1 MAISE
6 DTRMLI
12 AYMQKN
18 NELTEQ
24 LKNLAIKDDTP
35 DERVKDQLPEI
46 LAERKFIKDQMNQA
60 QELSEGERLESVT
73 SLGEVIRG
81 LSDQNIELNSFLTSN
96 LESFRV
102 LEQVQLNIFNELQR
116 QTTALNMNALGIEKM
131 LESMGGEI
139 TNQMK
144 ESLLDVKDG
153 QEKFTMDLGARILEM
168 TPTPSQRKEE
178 RKEEQTK
185 LSSMF
190 SQLGGDIVKGF
201 GKTGKSISNKISEL
215 NKGILGKVGFA
226 TVLLVLI
233 GGLIGLSKRLA
244 TSVVGIGFSFGSI
257 FRNLANFGETG
268 RGFFGDLGN
277 LLAEGFTAIGTTLA
291 FFFRKYII
299 GFFFNGM
306 KKAFLKVFALF
317 RKNELGKAM
326 KALGKFLV
334 RFIAFPITA
343 LLGILDFINAFNKE
357 MFDGSGSFLR
367 SLGAG
372 LMGIVNGVLN
382 PIIELFKFLG
392 KIIAIPMILAGNFV
406 RELLNGNLISGDFS
420 GLMRGVPFFGTPVPN
435 IPAETITGVGG
446 AGLVGNTGILIQ
458 SNNIDASNKSDTHQ
472 YSSTNITDSQAENT
486 GL

>member
-6 DTRMLI
+6 DTRLLI

-24 LKNLAIKDDTP
+24 IKNLAIKDDTP

-46 LAERKFIKDQMNQA
+46 FAERRFIKDQMKQA
-60 QELSEGERLESVT
+60 KELSEDEQGTVGNPLEEIVK
-73 SLGEVIRG
+73 G
-81 LSDQNIELNSFLTSN
+81 LSDQNQEINDFLVAN
-96 LESFRV
+96 AEGIREFV
-102 LEQVQLNIFNELQR
+102 DIQVDTLDELQK
-116 QTTALNMNALGIEKM
+116 QTTVLNMNALGMEKM
-131 LESMGGEI
+131 VESMGQQQ

-153 QEKFTMDLGARILEM
+153 QEKFTMDLGARILAM

-190 SQLGGDIVKGF
+190 SQLGGNIVKGF

-215 NKGILGKVGFA
+215 NKGILGRVGFA
-226 TVLLVLI
+226 TVLFLLV
-233 GGLIGLSKRLA
+233 GGLIALSKRLSE
-244 TSVVGIGFSFGSI
+244 TVTGIGFSIGSI

-299 GFFFNGM
+299 GFFFNGI
-306 KKAFLKVFALF
+306 KNAFLKVFAFF

-326 KALGKFLV
+326 KALGKLFI
-334 RFIAFPITA
+334 RFVAWPIGVI
-343 LLGILDFINAFNKE
+343 LGVLDFVNAFNKE
-357 MFDGSGSFLR
+357 MFDGSGSFIK
-367 SLGAG
+367 SLFAG
-372 LMGIVNGVLN
+372 LKALVMGFVN
-382 PIIELFKFLG
+382 PIIELVKFVG
-392 KIIAIPMILAGNFV
+392 KLVAAPFV
-406 RELLNGNLISGDFS
+406 FLGNLIKGLFTGDFS
-420 GLMRGVPFFGTPVPN
+420 NLGRNVPLFGTPIPD

-446 AGLVGNTGILIQ
+446 AGVVGNTGILIQ
-458 SNNIDASNKSDTHQ
+458 SNNIDASNKSQTHQ

>member
-6 DTRMLI
+6 DTRLLI

-24 LKNLAIKDDTP
+24 IKNLAIKDDTP

-46 LAERKFIKDQMNQA
+46 FAERRFIKDQMKQA
-60 QELSEGERLESVT
+60 KELSEDEQEALESPLV
-73 SLGEVIRG
+73 EIVKG
-81 LSDQNIELNSFLTSN
+81 LSDQNQEINDFLVAN
-96 LESFRV
+96 AEGIREFV
-102 LEQVQLNIFNELQR
+102 DIQVDTLDELQK
-116 QTTALNMNALGIEKM
+116 QTTVLNMNALGMEKM
-131 LESMGGEI
+131 VESMGQQQ

-153 QEKFTMDLGARILEM
+153 QEKFTMDLGARILAM

-190 SQLGGDIVKGF
+190 SQLGGNIVKGF

-215 NKGILGKVGFA
+215 NKGILGRVGFA
-226 TVLLVLI
+226 TVLFLLV
-233 GGLIGLSKRLA
+233 GGLIALSKRLSE
-244 TSVVGIGFSFGSI
+244 TVTGIGFSIGSI

-299 GFFFNGM
+299 GFFFNGI
-306 KKAFLKVFALF
+306 KNAFLKVFAFF

-326 KALGKFLV
+326 KALGKLFI
-334 RFIAFPITA
+334 RFVAWPIGVI
-343 LLGILDFINAFNKE
+343 LGVLDFVNAFNKE
-357 MFDGSGSFLR
+357 MFDGSGNFLT
-367 SLGAG
+367 SLFAG
-372 LMGIVNGVLN
+372 LKALVMGFVN
-382 PIIELFKFLG
+382 PIIELVKFVG
-392 KIIAIPMILAGNFV
+392 KLVAAPFV
-406 RELLNGNLISGDFS
+406 FLGNLIKGLFTGDFS
-420 GLMRGVPFFGTPVPN
+420 NLGRNVPLFGTPIPD

-446 AGLVGNTGILIQ
+446 AGVVGNTGILIQ
-458 SNNIDASNKSDTHQ
+458 SNNIDASNKSQTHQ

>member
-1 MAISE
+1 M
-6 DTRMLI
+6 
-12 AYMQKN
+12 
-18 NELTEQ
+18 
-24 LKNLAIKDDTP
+24 
-35 DERVKDQLPEI
+35 
-46 LAERKFIKDQMNQA
+46 
-60 QELSEGERLESVT
+60 
-73 SLGEVIRG
+73 
-81 LSDQNIELNSFLTSN
+81 NSFLTSN

-190 SQLGGDIVKGF
+190 SQLGGNIVKGF
-201 GKTGKSISNKISEL
+201 GKTGKSISDKISEL

-226 TVLLVLI
+226 TVLFLLI
-233 GGLIGLSKRLA
+233 GGLIALSKRLSE
-244 TSVVGIGFSFGSI
+244 TITGIGFSFGSI

-277 LLAEGFTAIGTTLA
+277 LLAEGFTAIGLTLSY
-291 FFFRKYII
+291 FFKEYII

-446 AGLVGNTGILIQ
+446 AGLAGNTGILIQ
-458 SNNIDASNKSDTHQ
+458 SNNIDASNKSETYQH
-472 YSSTNITDSQAENT
+472 SSTNITDSQAENT

>member
-6 DTRMLI
+6 DTRLLI

-24 LKNLAIKDDTP
+24 IKNLAIKDDTP

-46 LAERKFIKDQMNQA
+46 FAERRFIKDQMKQA
-60 QELSEGERLESVT
+60 RELSEDEQEALESPLV
-73 SLGEVIRG
+73 EIVKG
-81 LSDQNIELNSFLTSN
+81 LSDQNQEINDFLVAN
-96 LESFRV
+96 AEGIREFV
-102 LEQVQLNIFNELQR
+102 DIQVDTLDELQK
-116 QTTALNMNALGIEKM
+116 QTTVLNMNALGMEKM
-131 LESMGGEI
+131 VESMGQQQ

-153 QEKFTMDLGARILEM
+153 QEKFTMDLGARILAM

-190 SQLGGDIVKGF
+190 SQLGGNIVKGF

-215 NKGILGKVGFA
+215 NKGILGRVGFA
-226 TVLLVLI
+226 TVLFLLV
-233 GGLIGLSKRLA
+233 GGLIALSKRLSE
-244 TSVVGIGFSFGSI
+244 TVTGIGFSIGSI

-299 GFFFNGM
+299 GFFFNGI
-306 KKAFLKVFALF
+306 KNAFLKVFAFF

-326 KALGKFLV
+326 KALGKLFI
-334 RFIAFPITA
+334 RFVAWPIGVI
-343 LLGILDFINAFNKE
+343 LGVLDFVNAFNKE
-357 MFDGSGSFLR
+357 MFDGSGSFIK
-367 SLGAG
+367 SLFAG
-372 LMGIVNGVLN
+372 LKALVMGFVN
-382 PIIELFKFLG
+382 PIIELVKFVG
-392 KIIAIPMILAGNFV
+392 KLVAAPFV
-406 RELLNGNLISGDFS
+406 FLGNLIKGLFTGDFS
-420 GLMRGVPFFGTPVPN
+420 NLGRNVPLFGTPIPD

-446 AGLVGNTGILIQ
+446 AGVVGNTGILIQ
-458 SNNIDASNKSDTHQ
+458 SNNIDASNKSQTHQ